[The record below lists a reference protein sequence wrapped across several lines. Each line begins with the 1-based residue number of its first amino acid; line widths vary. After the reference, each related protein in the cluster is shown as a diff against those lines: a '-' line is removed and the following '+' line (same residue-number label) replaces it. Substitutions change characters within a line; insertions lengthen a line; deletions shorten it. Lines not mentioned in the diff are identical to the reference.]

1 MRAGPWESLS
11 PCEPDT
17 DRLSSSPPSVG
28 RVLSRPR
35 RSSPRGMQTEA
46 QEGGATNQCA
56 LATKFTLKISMYEGN
71 CDFNPALTNAQFPRV
86 LFAHSNLDSTHRARI
101 DPSS

>member
-1 MRAGPWESLS
+1 LRAGPWESLS

-46 QEGGATNQCA
+46 QTREGGATNQCA
-56 LATKFTLKISMYEGN
+56 LATKFTLKISM
-71 CDFNPALTNAQFPRV
+71 
-86 LFAHSNLDSTHRARI
+86 
-101 DPSS
+101 